1 MQFLSQNMFIIHVI
15 DLSNKTK
22 MEGRGFIFLQKSE
35 KTDSW
40 KKKKMY
46 SSVISFQEFLIYP
59 YMTFNRKRS
68 MFRQSTPLIH

>member
-40 KKKKMY
+40 KKKKNVFFSY
-46 SSVISFQEFLIYP
+46 FISGIPNLSLYD
-59 YMTFNRKRS
+59 
-68 MFRQSTPLIH
+68 L